1 MNVLKGLSF
10 LFNTRAQAIDLRVLI
25 TAPFSESGLKAIRDA
40 GVTVVHQSWLETGK
54 LYLGDSFIKPIKEAG
69 AEIIVVEGDEVKEEV
84 IAGTSLRLIGSAR
97 NDPNNISIP
106 AATAKKIPVISAPGR
121 NTNAVAELTIGLM
134 LSVARKIVSCERFL
148 KSDFFV
154 NDFSDFARMYK
165 TLTGFELNG
174 RTVGIIGLGSI
185 GFEVAKRLQAFGARL
200 LVFDPY
206 VDNARVRQVGAE
218 VVKLDELLKRSDI
231 VTVHCLPTPE
241 TKGMIGAKQFAQ
253 MKKTAIFINTARAI
267 ITDEAAL
274 LDALKSGTI
283 AGAGL
288 DVFLMEPVDSDN
300 VFLGLDNV
308 VVTPHMGGNT
318 IDTLERQSAMIAA
331 DIVAFVKGKKPQ
343 HVLNPEVFDRRA
355 K

>member
-1 MNVLKGLSF
+1 MNVLRGAFIPLQYAGTVMNLK
-10 LFNTRAQAIDLRVLI
+10 ALI
-25 TAPFSESGLKAIRDA
+25 TAPFSEYGLKTLRDA
-40 GVTVVHQSWLETGK
+40 GITVVNQSWLETGK
-54 LYLGDSFIKPIKEAG
+54 LYLGNSFIKPIKEAG
-69 AEIIVVEGDEVKEEV
+69 AEIVVVEGDEVREEV
-84 IAGTSLRLIGSAR
+84 INGTSLKLIGSAR

-121 NTNAVAELTIGLM
+121 NTNAVAELAIGLM
-134 LSVARKIVSCERFL
+134 LSTARKIVSCERFL
-148 KSDFFV
+148 NSDFIV
-154 NDFSDFARMYK
+154 NDFGDFARMYK
-165 TLTGFELNG
+165 TLAGFELYG

-185 GFEVAKRLQAFGARL
+185 GFEVAKRLQAFGAQL

-206 VDNARVRQVGAE
+206 VDNTRVRQVGAE
-218 VVKLDELLKRSDI
+218 VVMLDDLLKRSDI
-231 VTVHCLPTPE
+231 VTVHCPSTPE
-241 TKGMIGAKQFAQ
+241 TKGMMGAKQFAQ

-274 LDALKSGTI
+274 LDALRSGTI

-288 DVFLMEPVDSDN
+288 DVFSMEPVDSDN

-318 IDTLERQSAMIAA
+318 VDTIERQSVMIAA

-343 HVLNPEVFDRRA
+343 HVLNPEVFDRRG

>member
-1 MNVLKGLSF
+1 V
-10 LFNTRAQAIDLRVLI
+10 IDLKVLI
-25 TAPFSESGLKAIRDA
+25 TAPFSESGLKTLRDA

-54 LYLGDSFIKPIKEAG
+54 LYLGDSLIRPIKEAA
-69 AEIIVVEGDEVKEEV
+69 AEIVVVEGDEVKEEV
-84 IAGTSLRLIGSAR
+84 IAGTSLKLIGSAR

-121 NTNAVAELTIGLM
+121 NTNAVVELTIGLM

-154 NDFSDFARMYK
+154 NDFGDFARMYK
-165 TLTGFELNG
+165 TLAGFELYG
-174 RTVGIIGLGSI
+174 RTIGIIGLGSI
-185 GFEVAKRLQAFGARL
+185 GFEVAKRLQVFGVKL
-200 LVFDPY
+200 LVYDPY
-206 VDNARVRQVGAE
+206 ADNTRVRQVGAE

-231 VTVHCLPTPE
+231 VTVHCPPTPE

-267 ITDEAAL
+267 VTDEAAL
-274 LDALKSGTI
+274 LDALKSGMI

-288 DVFLMEPVDSDN
+288 DVFSTEPIDSDN

-318 IDTLERQSAMIAA
+318 VDTIEHQSAMIAA
-331 DIVAFVKGKKPQ
+331 DIIAFVKGKRPL
-343 HVLNPEVFDRRA
+343 HVLNPEVFGRRG